1 MKTINVEIKAVCP
14 KCGRFGPSECAGEY
28 SGDRTFA
35 TCTFCGKTY
44 PGGEE
49 EIREKMLEMPE
60 VQEHLRAVAA
70 KEAEKHIHQELKKAL
85 KGIKG
90 LRIK

>member
-1 MKTINVEIKAVCP
+1 MKTINVEIKAICP
-14 KCGRFGPSECAGEY
+14 NCGSSDHLEY

-44 PGGEE
+44 PGDEE
-49 EIREKMLEMPE
+49 EIKEKMLEMPE
-60 VQEHLRAVAA
+60 VQEQLRNAAA
-70 KEAEKHIHQELKKAL
+70 KEAEKQLRQELNKAF

>member
-1 MKTINVEIKAVCP
+1 MKTVNVNIKAICP
-14 KCGRFGPSECAGEY
+14 NCGSPDHLDY
-28 SGDRTFA
+28 SDDRTSV

-60 VQEHLRAVAA
+60 VQGQLRNAAA
-70 KEAEKHIHQELKKAL
+70 KEAEKLIRQKLKTAF

-90 LRIK
+90 LKFK

>member
-1 MKTINVEIKAVCP
+1 MKTINVEIKAICP
-14 KCGRFGPSECAGEY
+14 NCGSSDHLEY

-60 VQEHLRAVAA
+60 V
-70 KEAEKHIHQELKKAL
+70 
-85 KGIKG
+85 
-90 LRIK
+90 

>member
-1 MKTINVEIKAVCP
+1 MKTINVEIKAICP
-14 KCGRFGPSECAGEY
+14 NCGSSDHLEY

-35 TCTFCGKTY
+35 TCMFCGKTY

-70 KEAEKHIHQELKKAL
+70 KEAEKTHPSGVKE
-85 KGIKG
+85 GIKG
-90 LRIK
+90 F

>member
-1 MKTINVEIKAVCP
+1 MKTIHVKVKAVCP
-14 KCGRFGPSECAGEY
+14 NCGSSGHLEY

-35 TCTFCGKTY
+35 TCTLCGKTY
-44 PGGEE
+44 PRGEE
-49 EIREKMLEMPE
+49 EIREKMLEMPK
-60 VQEHLRAVAA
+60 VQEQLRAVAA
-70 KEAEKHIHQELKKAL
+70 KEAEKRIHQELKKAL